1 MRKAKARIVEVAPG
15 EIPFYPAACKVS
27 VSPSPGKVSNQHWGG
42 GGLVGGY
49 IEEGG
54 AGTSLDSRQQQQQQD
69 RESSQPAR
77 ALQCARSPN
86 SKCAALPIV
95 Q

>member
-1 MRKAKARIVEVAPG
+1 MEVAPG
-15 EIPFYPAACKVS
+15 EIPFYPAACKVT

-54 AGTSLDSRQQQQQQD
+54 AGTSLDSRQQQQQQQQD

-77 ALQCARSPN
+77 ALQCGRSPN
-86 SKCAALPIV
+86 SKCAALPLV

>member
-15 EIPFYPAACKVS
+15 VIPLYPAACKVS

-54 AGTSLDSRQQQQQQD
+54 AGTSLDSRQQQQQD

>member
-1 MRKAKARIVEVAPG
+1 MEVAPG

-54 AGTSLDSRQQQQQQD
+54 AGTSLDSRQQQQQQQQQQD

>member
-42 GGLVGGY
+42 GGLVVGY

-54 AGTSLDSRQQQQQQD
+54 AGTSLDSRQQQD
-69 RESSQPAR
+69 RESTAR
-77 ALQCARSPN
+77 ALQCGRSPN